1 MMEAASTYRAVHAV
15 SPGRLELTEK
25 TFRAPGP
32 GKVRIRVE
40 ACGVCHS
47 DSGTV
52 EGLFPIDWPRVPGHE
67 VVGRIDA
74 LGSGVQGWV
83 VGQRVGVGFLGGS
96 CGYCEYCRNGDLVNC
111 RNQEYTG
118 IHHDGGYAEV
128 MIAKASGLVSIPDDL
143 SSVDAAPLLCA
154 GLTTFSALR
163 NAPAKAGDL
172 VAVLGIGGLGHLG
185 VQYARHM
192 GFEVAAIARGAD
204 KVELAQKLGAHHY
217 IDNAAT
223 NPAEA
228 LQALGGAKVVL
239 ITASGGKTVAETFK
253 GLRPGGVSIVLGVG
267 PEPIEVSSM
276 DLIFG
281 SRKLEGALT
290 GDPATGEATLRFS
303 ALSGVSAMIETVPLE
318 RAVFPA
324 LDHSARLIVVSTPGA
339 LENITGKDGK
349 VQDNWLAREI
359 DRFLGEAR
367 ADQTERPVDV
377 VFGPGAIEG
386 RYPGRLSEKP
396 RWDWIDLRG
405 FNTWRDRIFTE
416 ALDDGLAKLVAGLY
430 EVPDRFLPLLRREE
444 RRRRHRAIIGFG
456 IAALSVAALTT
467 AIAIWGLI

>member
-1 MMEAASTYRAVHAV
+1 MEAGSTYRAVQAV
-15 SPGRLELTEK
+15 SRGRLELTEK
-25 TFRAPGP
+25 TLQAPGP

-52 EGLFPIDWPRVPGHE
+52 EALFPIEWPRVPGHE

-74 LGSGVQGWV
+74 LGPGVEGWA

-96 CGYCEYCRNGDLVNC
+96 CGYCKFCRNGDLVNC
-111 RNQEYTG
+111 QNQEYTG

-172 VAVLGIGGLGHLG
+172 VAVVGIGGLGHLG
-185 VQYARHM
+185 VQYARRM
-192 GFEVAAIARGAD
+192 GFEVAAIGRGAD
-204 KVELAQKLGAHHY
+204 KAELARELGAHHY

-267 PEPIEVSSM
+267 PEPIEVSSI

-290 GDPATGEATLRFS
+290 GDPPPVRTRS
-303 ALSGVSAMIETVPLE
+303 VSV
-318 RAVFPA
+318 R
-324 LDHSARLIVVSTPGA
+324 
-339 LENITGKDGK
+339 
-349 VQDNWLAREI
+349 
-359 DRFLGEAR
+359 
-367 ADQTERPVDV
+367 
-377 VFGPGAIEG
+377 
-386 RYPGRLSEKP
+386 
-396 RWDWIDLRG
+396 
-405 FNTWRDRIFTE
+405 
-416 ALDDGLAKLVAGLY
+416 
-430 EVPDRFLPLLRREE
+430 
-444 RRRRHRAIIGFG
+444 
-456 IAALSVAALTT
+456 
-467 AIAIWGLI
+467 